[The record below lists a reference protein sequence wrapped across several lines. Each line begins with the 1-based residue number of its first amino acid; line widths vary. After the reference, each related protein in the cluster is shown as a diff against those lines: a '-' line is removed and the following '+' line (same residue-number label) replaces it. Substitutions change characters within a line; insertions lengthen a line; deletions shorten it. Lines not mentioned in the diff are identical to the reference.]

1 MEMGKKPLVLLT
13 RSLSNYVLVR
23 LKNDL
28 EYRGRLAQVDN
39 YMNLI
44 LNDATEMNSGEPIAE
59 YGNIFIRGNNIIY
72 ICLDAGL
79 V

>member
-44 LNDATEMNSGEPIAE
+44 LNDATELNSGEPIAE
-59 YGNIFIRGNNIIY
+59 YGNILIRGNNIIY
-72 ICLDAGL
+72 ICLDAGQA
-79 V
+79 

>member
-1 MEMGKKPLVLLT
+1 MGKKPLVLLT

-44 LNDATEMNSGEPIAE
+44 LNEATEMNSGEPIAE